1 MLPSINLSNFGMVK
15 VGSKLIITIHH
26 ECSCRIIRI
35 WDECEGGIEKSI
47 PRITIWHHKAC
58 RVMTNSDR
66 EGRIF
71 TCIALAKRRSSS
83 ESTPSVRPAT
93 LLGA

>member
-1 MLPSINLSNFGMVK
+1 MLPSINLSNFGMEK

-35 WDECEGGIEKSI
+35 YDECEGGLEKSV

-58 RVMTNSDR
+58 
-66 EGRIF
+66 
-71 TCIALAKRRSSS
+71 
-83 ESTPSVRPAT
+83 
-93 LLGA
+93 